1 MRALRDIRLRRGFSQ
16 ADLSAAT
23 GVAEY
28 TISEIEA
35 GKRTARPSTLRK
47 LAQGL
52 DVEVADLYGEPT
64 YPLAEAPPARQPSL
78 NDALEEGRRIRPW
91 ITYVSRRV
99 EWCEEVVERTPADE
113 WNNPWLTLET
123 AIQWA
128 IYVSMESSALRDIV
142 NTEVL
147 PYADNLTDEADEL
160 RTLVDRFRAVEN
172 QTDERVKAMMEEAG
186 LREDEK
192 RARFK
197 LIHGQRSA

>member
-1 MRALRDIRLRRGFSQ
+1 
-16 ADLSAAT
+16 
-23 GVAEY
+23 
-28 TISEIEA
+28 
-35 GKRTARPSTLRK
+35 
-47 LAQGL
+47 
-52 DVEVADLYGEPT
+52 
-64 YPLAEAPPARQPSL
+64 
-78 NDALEEGRRIRPW
+78 LEEGRRIRPW